1 MKLIEKTKSVVVLR
15 LSGRLDATSSHS
27 FQQRLAQVELHP
39 QSVCIL
45 DMAGVD
51 FIDSEGVCA
60 LVQELKRFN
69 DATCRLVVCNLAPSA
84 RLIFEITQLDQV
96 FEVFTTLNDLLP
108 VYDIAREVPETY
120 LARLSA

>member
-1 MKLIEKTKSVVVLR
+1 MKLIEKSKSVVVVR
-15 LSGRLDATSSHS
+15 LSGRLDAISSRS
-27 FQQRLAQVELHP
+27 FQQRLAQVALHP
-39 QSVCIL
+39 QGVCIL

-69 DATCRLVVCNLAPSA
+69 DANCRLAVCNLAPSA

-96 FEVFTTLNDLLP
+96 FEVFATLNDLLQ
-108 VYDIAREVPETY
+108 VYDVTHEGSETY